1 MSNDEEATARTILA
15 ALGLEPAG
23 LSRLRSGFASEAWL
37 VRRAGQPGVLR
48 IATDPA
54 DPAETYVTEHAL
66 LAHLAAA
73 GAPVPVPVAG
83 NWQVEGWQLGPF
95 SLTSFVPGVPLRADA
110 HAWAA
115 EPIAGF
121 LRLLHAIPAAGFGPL
136 VVRSGRFAGRRA
148 DPEAGLLAAFE
159 GYSLWPFGGARLAD
173 HPALRDR
180 LGLVADISGQAG
192 PIRSAALAG
201 PAVIV
206 HSDLHEEN
214 ILQDGD
220 RLAFIDF
227 GEAFV
232 AAAEWDLA
240 AIAYFGGWPLAERV
254 IAAYGARGGD
264 TVRRPAAVTA
274 LALCFSLFRWEQDG
288 RLGLNDPAW
297 SEAFLG
303 ETLARLSP

>member
-1 MSNDEEATARTILA
+1 LA
-15 ALGLEPAG
+15 ALDIAPADLSPLGSGL
-23 LSRLRSGFASEAWL
+23 ASEAWL
-37 VRRAGQPGVLR
+37 VRGDGPALVLR
-48 IATDPA
+48 IASDPS
-54 DPAETYVTEHAL
+54 DPPGTYRTEHAL
-66 LAHLAAA
+66 MARLASL
-73 GAPVPVPVAG
+73 GARVPAPVAG
-83 NWQVEGWQLGPF
+83 NWQLEDWSLAPF
-95 SLTSFVPGVPLRADA
+95 SLTSFVPGVPLRPDA
-110 HAWAA
+110 HGWAA

-121 LRLLHAIPAAGFGPL
+121 LRRLHAIPTTGFGPL
-136 VVRSGRFAGRRA
+136 VVRSGGFSGRLA

-173 HPALRDR
+173 HPGLRDR
-180 LGLVADISGQAG
+180 PGLVADIAGQAD

-232 AAAEWDLA
+232 AAAEWDFA

-254 IAAYGARGGD
+254 IAAYGAAGGEAGL
-264 TVRRPAAVTA
+264 RLAAVTT
-274 LALCFSLFRWEQDG
+274 LALCFCLFRWEQDG